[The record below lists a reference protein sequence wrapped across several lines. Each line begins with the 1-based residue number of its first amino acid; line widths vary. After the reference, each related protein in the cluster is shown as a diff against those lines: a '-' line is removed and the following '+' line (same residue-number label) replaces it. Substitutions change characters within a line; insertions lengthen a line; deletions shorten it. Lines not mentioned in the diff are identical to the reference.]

1 MCPES
6 DIYTS
11 YLVIHMTDAHGVQSD
26 RKKKKERGA
35 FVSVESFLVPLY
47 FPFSDDLIVC
57 TALLLAALL
66 LLYSRNTLT
75 R

>member
-6 DIYTS
+6 GIYTS
-11 YLVIHMTDAHGVQSD
+11 FLVIHMTDAHGVQSD
-26 RKKKKERGA
+26 RKKKKRGA
-35 FVSVESFLVPLY
+35 FVSVESFLVPFY